1 MYNLLQSRGLV
12 QRCDAAKVKNFISL
26 GGQHQGVFGVPAC
39 SAERHLVCKFL
50 ELVLNY
56 FAYSN
61 WSQKHVAQA
70 TYWHDPMHEELYR
83 RKSSFLADINNERSV
98 NQNYIRRL
106 QRLNKFV
113 MVKFLRDKIVY
124 PVETSW
130 FGFYKPG
137 SDEKVLSLVE
147 SETFVRDKLGLK
159 QMMKDDKLV
168 FVEVRV
174 LFEFL
179 SFVSHFHLLVGRR
192 TRFLP

>member
-1 MYNLLQSRGLV
+1 M
-12 QRCDAAKVKNFISL
+12 
-26 GGQHQGVFGVPAC
+26 
-39 SAERHLVCKFL
+39 
-50 ELVLNY
+50 VLNY

-61 WSQKHVAQA
+61 WAQKHVAQA
-70 TYWHDPMHEELYR
+70 TYWHDPLHEAIYR

-106 QRLNKFV
+106 QSLNKFI

-124 PVETSW
+124 PIETSW

-159 QMMKDDKLV
+159 QMMKDGKLV
-168 FVEVRV
+168 FVEV
-174 LFEFL
+174 
-179 SFVSHFHLLVGRR
+179 SFCFSFYPSSRNFHLSGG
-192 TRFLP
+192 